1 MSDSDAGAAIA
12 AQNESAAAGLLA
24 WLRGER
30 EAVGMVALLGFLP
43 VAIDIGRVV
52 LAAEPDARHYNPGG
66 VVHGGYTAT
75 LLDTAMGCAAQTV
88 ISAGQGVTTLELKLA
103 YHRAITAAS
112 GRIEAVGRVLSNG
125 RRTVFTEA
133 SMRDA
138 SGRLLASGSST
149 LLVLQ
154 R

>member
-1 MSDSDAGAAIA
+1 MNDSEAPIVSLTET
-12 AQNESAAAGLLA
+12 ESAAHGLLA
-24 WLRGER
+24 WLHGER
-30 EAVGMVALLGFLP
+30 EAVGLVALLGILP
-43 VAIDIGRVV
+43 VAVETRRVV
-52 LAAEPDARHYNPGG
+52 LAAIPDARHYNPGL

-88 ISAGQGVTTLELKLA
+88 LGPGQGVTTLELKIA

-133 SMRDA
+133 SLTDA